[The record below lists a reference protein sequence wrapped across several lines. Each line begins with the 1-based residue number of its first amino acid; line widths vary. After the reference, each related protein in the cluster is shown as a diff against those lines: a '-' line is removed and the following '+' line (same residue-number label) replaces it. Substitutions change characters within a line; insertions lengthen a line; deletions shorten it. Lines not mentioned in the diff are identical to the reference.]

1 MSRKSVLVIGG
12 VSFGH
17 KGPRGWAED
26 EYLLGSPKPKLEE
39 LVYRL
44 GEHSRKVLLIQISTT
59 GTQDREES

>member
-26 EYLLGSPKPKLEE
+26 EYLLSSSKLKSEE
-39 LVYRL
+39 LVCCPRK
-44 GEHSRKVLLIQISTT
+44 HSRKVLLIQISII
-59 GTQDREES
+59 GARDKEES

>member
-1 MSRKSVLVIGG
+1 MLVIGG

-39 LVYRL
+39 LVCCP
-44 GEHSRKVLLIQISTT
+44 GKHSKKVLLIRISITRT
-59 GTQDREES
+59 WDREES